1 MTSGILLEG
10 LVIVLLTATIAYCY
24 ILSGKIKS
32 LKLEESALRSTIAEL
47 MTATELADRAINGL
61 KVTAH
66 ENQKVL
72 GLHVREAERLSVDLK
87 ASLNEGADLMQ
98 RIVAI
103 TNAGAASKPLPAPR
117 RPVARPTTATAQPR
131 AVSELAA
138 EATARI
144 NALRQAGG

>member
-1 MTSGILLEG
+1 MTPGLLIEG
-10 LVIVLLTATIAYCY
+10 LVIVLLIATIIYCY

-32 LKLEESALRSTIAEL
+32 LKLEESALRTTIAEL

-66 ENQKVL
+66 ENQKTL
-72 GLHVREAERLSVDLK
+72 GLHVREAEKLNVELK
-87 ASLNEGADLMQ
+87 ASLDEGAELMS

-103 TNAGAASKPLPAPR
+103 TKAGAADKPLPAAR
-117 RPVARPTTATAQPR
+117 RPVTRPTVSQPR

-138 EATARI
+138 EASARI
-144 NALRQAGG
+144 SALRQTGG